1 MNSLLNIIATAI
13 RMSIPLGYAAI
24 GGSISEF
31 SGVVAL
37 GLEGFMTIGA
47 FTAVVGAYY
56 LGSAWLGVL
65 AAMIAGTLFALVFGL
80 FCIKYKSNQIVA
92 GVGMNI
98 IAEGLV
104 SVLMISIF
112 GSKGKSAVVDALPA
126 VNIPVIK
133 DIPILNTLFSGYT
146 GLAYLLFAVMVIA
159 WIVIY
164 KMPAGIRL
172 RATGI
177 NDTVVDSLGLRSGM
191 IKYVAV
197 GVCGALSALGGAFL
211 SLSQLNFYSK
221 DGMGEGSDVAKF
233 LSLTTMELI
242 EVILSKENLNR
253 AYKKVV
259 ANKGAGGVD
268 GVAVEELGNYIRE
281 NREKIITSLRNR
293 TYIPKPVRRVY
304 IPKDNG
310 KKRPLGIPTALDRTI
325 QQAISQPISDIYEE
339 IFSDYSYG
347 FRPGRSCHDAI
358 RQALEYLNDGYEW
371 VVDIDIEQFFD
382 KVNHDKLIQIL
393 REQVNDSTTLNLIRK
408 YLKAGVMENGLEKA
422 TITGVPQGGPL
433 SVVCSNVYLDKL
445 DKELEHRGLRFTR
458 YADDVLIITKS
469 EMAANRVLKSI
480 SEWLERKL
488 FLKVNA
494 TKTKVVRPTRSKYL
508 GFTFLKNGREWK
520 VKPTTEKKK
529 KLKKKL
535 SEYLKRGK
543 AIARPLAVT
552 VKRVNEMVRGWIN
565 YFRIGMMKEYMEKFG
580 EWLRHKI
587 RVIVM
592 KQWKKPKTIYRNLS
606 YLNWKNR
613 NGFSHEEIYKVA
625 NSRLGWYK
633 RSGMNVVNF
642 IISKDLLENRIK
654 DGAGLLNPLSYY
666 LAKVG
671 I

>member
-1 MNSLLNIIATAI
+1 
-13 RMSIPLGYAAI
+13 
-24 GGSISEF
+24 
-31 SGVVAL
+31 
-37 GLEGFMTIGA
+37 
-47 FTAVVGAYY
+47 
-56 LGSAWLGVL
+56 
-65 AAMIAGTLFALVFGL
+65 
-80 FCIKYKSNQIVA
+80 
-92 GVGMNI
+92 
-98 IAEGLV
+98 
-104 SVLMISIF
+104 
-112 GSKGKSAVVDALPA
+112 
-126 VNIPVIK
+126 
-133 DIPILNTLFSGYT
+133 
-146 GLAYLLFAVMVIA
+146 
-159 WIVIY
+159 
-164 KMPAGIRL
+164 
-172 RATGI
+172 
-177 NDTVVDSLGLRSGM
+177 
-191 IKYVAV
+191 
-197 GVCGALSALGGAFL
+197 
-211 SLSQLNFYSK
+211 
-221 DGMGEGSDVAKF
+221 
-233 LSLTTMELI
+233 MELI

-259 ANKGAGGVD
+259 ANKGASGVD
-268 GVAVEELGNYIRE
+268 GVTVEELGDYIRK
-281 NREKIITSLRNR
+281 NREKIVTSLRNR

-325 QQAISQPISDIYEE
+325 QQAIAQPISDIYEE

-347 FRPGRSCHDAI
+347 FRAGRSCHDAI

-433 SVVCSNVYLDKL
+433 SVVCSN
-445 DKELEHRGLRFTR
+445 
-458 YADDVLIITKS
+458 KS
-469 EMAANRVLKSI
+469 EMAANRVMNSI
-480 SEWLERKL
+480 SDWLERKL

-494 TKTKVVRPTRSKYL
+494 TKTKVVRPMRSKYL
-508 GFTFLKNGREWK
+508 GFTFLKNGGEWK
-520 VKPTTEKKK
+520 VKPTNEKKK

-535 SEYLKRGK
+535 CEYLKRGK
-543 AIARPLAVT
+543 AIARPLVVT
-552 VKRVNEMVRGWIN
+552 IKRVNEIVRGWIN
-565 YFRIGMMKEYMEKFG
+565 YFRIGLMKQFVEELG
-580 EWLRHKI
+580 QWLRHKI
-587 RVIVM
+587 RMIVM

-613 NGFSHEEIYKVA
+613 NGYSQEDIHKVA
-625 NSRLGWYK
+625 NSRLGWYR